1 MQCPNGCDT
10 PMRQERGERFVRG
23 RSGEPLLIA
32 NLLTNVCPECGQ
44 ESMPLESARTVE
56 RALQGM
62 MTPTGRFT
70 TLVYEMA

>member
-1 MQCPNGCDT
+1 
-10 PMRQERGERFVRG
+10 MRQERGERFVRG

-32 NLLTNVCPECGQ
+32 NLLMNVCPECGQ